1 MTAKKKTKEIEKL
14 LKLTPRPAWDV
25 LNQRERKTALDFCE
39 DYKAFLDAARTERE
53 AVREIV
59 VRAEAKGFKET
70 ALKKVSK
77 YMKINRDKTIAL
89 AVTGRRPLTEGFRIV
104 ISHID
109 APRLDLKQNPLYEDV
124 DLALLRTHYYG
135 GIKKYQWVAI
145 PLAIHGTIIKKDGT
159 RLELVMGEDDKD
171 PVFTICD
178 LLPHLSHK
186 TQDSKKLRD
195 AIAGE
200 KLTILAGSIPFPDED
215 AKERFK
221 LRVLE
226 ILNERWGL
234 VEEDFLSAEIEV
246 VPAFRTRDV
255 GFDASMVGGYGQD
268 DRVCAYC
275 GLQAILSLEAQPEWT
290 SIALFLDKEEI
301 GSDGNT
307 GAKST
312 FLEIVVS
319 DLLRLTGHKPA
330 SEALRRALF
339 NAKALSADVNGAIN
353 PNYQEVH
360 EKQNA
365 ARLGYGVCVTK
376 FTGSGGKYNANDASA
391 EYVGE
396 IRRLFNENGVIWQM
410 AELGKVDEG
419 GGGTIAKYL
428 AKYGMDMIDCGT
440 ALLGMHSPFEV
451 ASKMDVYETFKA
463 YRVFFTAG
471 D

>member
-1 MTAKKKTKEIEKL
+1 MMETKELEKA
-14 LKLTPRPAWDV
+14 LKLNPKPVWDL
-25 LNQRERKTALDFCE
+25 LNAKERKTALDFCKG
-39 DYKAFLDAARTERE
+39 YKAFLDRCKTERE
-53 AVREIV
+53 AAREILSLS
-59 VRAEAKGFKET
+59 KGEGFSESPSKEP
-70 ALKKVSK
+70 LR
-77 YMKINRDKTIAL
+77 YLRINRDKNVAL
-89 AVTGRRPLTEGFRIV
+89 SVLGSRPLTEGFRVI

-159 RLELVMGEDDKD
+159 KLTLTLGEDEGD

-186 TQDSKKLRD
+186 IQDSKKLQD
-195 AIAGE
+195 AILGE
-200 KLTILAGSIPFPDED
+200 KLTILAGSIPFPDAE

-221 LRVLE
+221 LNILE
-226 ILNERWGL
+226 VLNERWGL
-234 VEEDFLSAEIEV
+234 IEEDFLSAEIEV
-246 VPAFRTRDV
+246 VPAFNARDI
-255 GFDASMVGGYGQD
+255 GFDKSLIGGYGQD

-275 GLQAILSLEAQPEWT
+275 SLQAILSLQEKPEWT
-290 SIALFLDKEEI
+290 TIALFMDKEEI

-312 FLEIVVS
+312 FMEMVVN
-319 DLLRLTGHKPA
+319 DLCRITKLKPTSETLRK
-330 SEALRRALF
+330 SLF
-339 NAKALSADVNGAIN
+339 NAKAISADVNGAIN
-353 PNYQEVH
+353 PNYQDVH

-365 ARLGYGVCVTK
+365 ARVGYGVCLTK

-396 IRRLFNENGVIWQM
+396 IRKLFNEKGVIWQM

-451 ASKMDVYETFKA
+451 SSKMDVYETYKA
-463 YRVFFTAG
+463 YKAFYEG
-471 D
+471 